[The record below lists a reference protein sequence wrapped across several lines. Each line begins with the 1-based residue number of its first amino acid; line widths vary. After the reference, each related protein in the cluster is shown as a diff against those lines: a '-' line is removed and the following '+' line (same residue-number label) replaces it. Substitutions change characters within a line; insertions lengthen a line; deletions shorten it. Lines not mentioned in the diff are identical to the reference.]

1 MFNELRKIGVFVKR
15 DFRMLFTYK
24 LAFLMSFLSIIF
36 NLLYMV
42 LFGSMFGSSSL
53 PALSQYGGDFISYII
68 IGSMG
73 WGFLWSILNT
83 TAFSLRTEMMMG
95 TLESILLTPTKM
107 YTMMIAY
114 TLFGCFFGLVSLV
127 IVLLIGLFAFGV
139 DAFATANVFTL
150 IIFILS
156 LLMMMGFGMI
166 FSGLT
171 IWVKNIGE
179 TIPLFQGI
187 ALFFCGVYF
196 PISVLPSYL
205 QPVSRFISFYYSI
218 EGLRQS
224 LMVSNLTSEL
234 LGYMLILL
242 ILAVGFIAIGLFV
255 LHKGLIKAKKDGSLA
270 FY

>member
-24 LAFLMSFLSIIF
+24 LAFFMSFVSIIF

-42 LFGSMFGSSSL
+42 LFGSMFASSNL

-95 TLESILLTPTKM
+95 TLESILLTPTRM

-114 TLFGCFFGLVSLV
+114 TLFGCFFGLISLV
-127 IVLLIGLFAFGV
+127 ILLLIGLFAFGV
-139 DAFATANVFTL
+139 AAFATANIFTL

-156 LLMMMGFGMI
+156 SLMMMGFGMI
-166 FSGLT
+166 FSGIT
-171 IWVKNIGE
+171 IWSKNIGQ
-179 TIPLFQGI
+179 TIPVFQGI
-187 ALFFCGVYF
+187 ALFFSGVYF
-196 PISVLPSYL
+196 PISVLPAFI
-205 QPVSRFISFYYSI
+205 QPVSRFIPFYYSI
-218 EGLRQS
+218 EGLRLS
-224 LMVSNLTSEL
+224 LIPTTPTSTLIE
-234 LGYMLILL
+234 YVLIL
-242 ILAVGFIAIGLFV
+242 VGFSTIFIGIGLFT